1 MEILDTIVLIIYMT
15 GVTGIALW
23 AGRKQIS
30 AQSYFLGNR
39 NLPWWMIMLSL
50 VATETSVLTFLSIP
64 GVAYVSDLGFLQL
77 ALGYII
83 GRWVV
88 ARFLLPRYFDQ
99 NLESTY
105 EFIRNRWG
113 PLTQRFASL
122 IFMVTRV
129 LADGVRLF
137 ITAIPVS
144 LITGWSYPVSIAV
157 IGGATLIYTLVG
169 GIRSV
174 VWADSMQFALYLGG
188 AFVGFAVLNS
198 GVDGGWP
205 AILQTAGREGKLQ
218 FLHLESGSFL
228 AEKYHFLTAVA
239 GGMFLSIASH
249 GTDHLMVQRLL
260 ASRDARS
267 GQKALIGSGFI
278 VFFQF
283 ALFMILGT
291 GLWVYY
297 KGADIQ
303 PDRVF
308 STFIVE
314 ALPAGVSGLLLA
326 GIFSAAMST
335 LSSSINSLASSSM
348 TDWVKPVWPQGHNLK
363 VSRAL
368 SVFWALVLI
377 GGASIFTSQES
388 PLVEVGLTIAS
399 FTYGGLLGFFVL
411 GRLKRDFPTGTVII
425 GFLASL
431 ATMVAVISLTQVPW
445 PWYTFIGLSTML
457 VVSFGARWATM
468 NLRGE

>member
-1 MEILDTIVLIIYMT
+1 METLDTVVLIAYLA

-23 AGRKQIS
+23 AGRKQVS

-39 NLPWWMIMLSL
+39 NLPWGMVMLSL
-50 VATETSVLTFLSIP
+50 VATETSVLTFLSVP
-64 GVAYVSDLGFLQL
+64 GVAYISDLGFLQL
-77 ALGYII
+77 ALGYIV
-83 GRWVV
+83 GRWLV
-88 ARFLLPRYFDQ
+88 ARFLLPDYFDQ
-99 NLESTY
+99 GLESTY

-113 PLTQRFASL
+113 PGTQKFTSL
-122 IFMVTRV
+122 VFLVTRV

-144 LITGWSYPVSIAV
+144 LITGWSYPASIAV
-157 IGGATLIYTLVG
+157 IGGVTLIYTLVG

-174 VWADSMQFALYLGG
+174 VWADSLQFVLYLGG
-188 AFVGFAVLNS
+188 ALVGFAVLNS
-198 GVDGGWP
+198 GVEGGWQT
-205 AILQTAGREGKLQ
+205 ILETAGREGKLQ
-218 FLHLESGSFL
+218 FLHFGPGSIL
-228 AEKYHFLTAVA
+228 GEKYHFLTAVA

-260 ASRDARS
+260 ASRNVRS
-267 GQKALIGSGFI
+267 GQKALVGSGFM
-278 VFFQF
+278 VFLQF
-283 ALFMILGT
+283 ALFLVLGA

-297 KGADIQ
+297 GGADIQ
-303 PDRVF
+303 SDRVF

-314 ALPAGVSGLLLA
+314 SLPPGVSGLLLA

-348 TDWVKPVWPQGHNLK
+348 TDWIKDVWPRRHTLT

-368 SVFWALVLI
+368 SVFWALVLA
-377 GGASIFTSQES
+377 GGASLFASQDN

-411 GRLKRDFPTGTVII
+411 GRLKRDFPPQIVIG

-431 ATMVAVISLTQVPW
+431 ITMVGVISLTEIAW
-445 PWYTFIGLSTML
+445 PWFTFVGLSAML
-457 VVSFGARWATM
+457 LVSFAAA
-468 NLRGE
+468 